1 MLHFYLLAC
10 TQPATSLSDDGAE
23 RVPIALNLDHPDYVL
38 GDTAFSVIGDIDVN
52 GDGYPD
58 VFMAEQEEDALVYT
72 WHGTADGFREDDANV
87 YLHLGYEETA
97 REAIPI
103 AAADVNGDGYDDV
116 FATDHDSQQV
126 FGYPG
131 GPDGPAE
138 PVTWTVPA
146 PSDGVASIGNAGD
159 VNRDGYEDLV
169 VGMPE
174 YGASPSR
181 VVIYLG
187 SVDGPRSDGSATE
200 LHARDNPGD
209 ALDVFGF
216 ALDGAG
222 DVNGDGW
229 PDIVVGGNSGYT
241 QVFYGSE
248 AGLRDEATTV
258 LETVGMTW
266 SVAGVGDTNGDGF
279 DDVLIG
285 TPRPDFPKDCGPDD
299 CDGEALLFLGGAD
312 GVPATPTAS
321 RTRPDIGALYGY
333 AVAPAGDING
343 DGMADVIAG
352 VRSEPEIFLGT
363 PDGIAAEPLC
373 RPESHGPAGGWAA
386 GDIDRDGLGDVVMAG
401 GNVYL
406 ATTLLADLAP
416 APDTPHATPGCA
428 TAAGSGSGA
437 LLILAALVC
446 ARSRRRA

>member
-1 MLHFYLLAC
+1 MMPFYLLAC
-10 TQPATSLSDDGAE
+10 TQPATSLSYSGAE
-23 RVPIALNLDHPDYVL
+23 RVPIALSIDDADYVL
-38 GDTAFSVIGDIDVN
+38 GKTAFSVIGDIDVN

-58 VFMAEQEEDALVYT
+58 VFMAAQEEYGDVYT
-72 WHGTADGFREDDANV
+72 WLGTSDGFEAAADEV
-87 YLHLGYEETA
+87 FLLGYEEIA

-103 AAADVNGDGYDDV
+103 AAADVNGDGFDDV
-116 FATDHDSQQV
+116 FATDHDTQQV

-138 PVTWTVPA
+138 PATWMLPA

-174 YGASPSR
+174 YGDSPSR

-187 SVDGPRSDGSATE
+187 SVDGPRADGSATE

-216 ALDGAG
+216 AVDGAG
-222 DVNGDGW
+222 DLNGDSW

-248 AGLRDEATTV
+248 AGFGDEATTV

-266 SVAGVGDTNGDGF
+266 SVAGVGDTNGDGY

-285 TPRPDFPKDCGPDD
+285 TPRPDFPEECRAVDACR
-299 CDGEALLFLGGAD
+299 GEARLFLGGPE
-312 GVPATPTAS
+312 GVSAAPAAS
-321 RTRPDIGALYGY
+321 RTRSDVEAFYGY
-333 AVAPAGDING
+333 AVAPAGDINA
-343 DGMADVIAG
+343 DGRADVIAG
-352 VRSEPEIFLGT
+352 AAAEPEIFLGT

-373 RPESHGPAGGWAA
+373 RPFRGPGGWAA
-386 GDIDRDGLGDVVMAG
+386 GDIDGDGLGDVVMSG
-401 GNVYL
+401 GYVYL

-416 APDTPHATPGCA
+416 APDTGGSHAKTGCA
-428 TAAGSGSGA
+428 TAAGSCSGA
-437 LLILAALVC
+437 LLTLAALVC

>member
-1 MLHFYLLAC
+1 MMPFYLLAC
-10 TQPATSLSDDGAE
+10 TQPATSLSYSGAE
-23 RVPIALNLDHPDYVL
+23 RVPIALSIDDADYVL
-38 GDTAFSVIGDIDVN
+38 GKTAFSVIGDIDVN

-72 WHGTADGFREDDANV
+72 WQGTADGFKEDDADV
-87 YLHLGYEETA
+87 YLHLGYEEIA

-103 AAADVNGDGYDDV
+103 AAADVNGDGFDDV
-116 FATDHDSQQV
+116 FATDHDTQQV

-138 PVTWTVPA
+138 PATWMLPA

-159 VNRDGYEDLV
+159 VNRDGFEDLV

-174 YGASPSR
+174 YGDSPSR

-187 SVDGPRSDGSATE
+187 SVDGPRADGSATE

-216 ALDGAG
+216 VVDGAG
-222 DVNGDGW
+222 DVNSDGW
-229 PDIVVGGNSGYT
+229 PDIIVGGNSGYT

-248 AGLRDEATTV
+248 AGFGDDATTV

-266 SVAGVGDTNGDGF
+266 SVAGVGDTNGDGY

-285 TPRPDFPKDCGPDD
+285 TPRPDFPRDCGPDD
-299 CDGEALLFLGGAD
+299 CRGEARLFLGGPE
-312 GVPATPTAS
+312 GVPAAPSAA
-321 RTRPDIGALYGY
+321 RTRLDVEGLYGY
-333 AVAPAGDING
+333 AVAPAGDINA

-352 VRSEPEIFLGT
+352 VSSEPEIFLGT
-363 PDGIAAEPLC
+363 PDGIAAEPLR
-373 RPESHGPAGGWAA
+373 RPFRGPGGWAA
-386 GDIDRDGLGDVVMAG
+386 GDIDRDGLGDVVMSG
-401 GNVYL
+401 GYVYL

-416 APDTPHATPGCA
+416 APDTGGSHATPGCA

-446 ARSRRRA
+446 RCSRRRG